1 MRKLVVK
8 FNFPSTISKSG
19 KKCIQ
24 GHTQVRIIFLPVPIL
39 LTWLK
44 GATLKKMKTYIFF
57 NIYILPTKY
66 EMKPTVVYLTI
77 SRMVFY
83 VWNS

>member
-1 MRKLVVK
+1 
-8 FNFPSTISKSG
+8 
-19 KKCIQ
+19 
-24 GHTQVRIIFLPVPIL
+24 
-39 LTWLK
+39 
-44 GATLKKMKTYIFF
+44 MKTYIFF